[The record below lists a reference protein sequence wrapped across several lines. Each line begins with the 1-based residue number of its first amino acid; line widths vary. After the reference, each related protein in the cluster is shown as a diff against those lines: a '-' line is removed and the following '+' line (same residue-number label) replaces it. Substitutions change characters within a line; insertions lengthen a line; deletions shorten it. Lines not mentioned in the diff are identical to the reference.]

1 MAAPEHGF
9 TWMSIIPGLDLL
21 PDHTATAGLIAGGIL
36 ATAYVARRQLA
47 GAADPAVPDGTYT
60 ARNLMEIF
68 VEGFTSLV
76 EGVVGKDARLYAP
89 FYGALFL
96 FILCCNLIGLLPGF
110 VPPTSNANTTLG
122 LGITSFVAFNYFG
135 FRRHGAAY
143 LRHFLGPIWW
153 LVPLMLPLELID
165 VLLRP
170 ITLNLRLLMNMF
182 ADHLVLDIFTDLTR
196 VIVPV
201 VFYMLGTFVSIVQ
214 AFVFTLLSLVYVAL
228 AVGGHDEEH
237 AHGPKGSR
245 ARGRVDP
252 RPEPDSFPIWLIGF
266 ARPRCGEE
274 DREAW
279 PGSDPF
285 SASKGGNRRCAR
297 RSGGCSERRRSP
309 CSDRAWHSPRRP
321 GPRAAVTDIS
331 HWRPVSGS
339 ASRRSAPGS
348 GRAVRWQRPWNR
360 LAEIPTLPIEFKP
373 R

>member
-1 MAAPEHGF
+1 MAGPEHGF

-36 ATAYVARRQLA
+36 ATAYIARRQLA
-47 GAADPAVPDGTYT
+47 DAADAALPDGTFT
-60 ARNLMEIF
+60 ARNIVEIF

-143 LRHFLGPIWW
+143 LKHFLGPIWW

-237 AHGPKGSR
+237 AH
-245 ARGRVDP
+245 
-252 RPEPDSFPIWLIGF
+252 
-266 ARPRCGEE
+266 
-274 DREAW
+274 
-279 PGSDPF
+279 
-285 SASKGGNRRCAR
+285 
-297 RSGGCSERRRSP
+297 
-309 CSDRAWHSPRRP
+309 
-321 GPRAAVTDIS
+321 
-331 HWRPVSGS
+331 
-339 ASRRSAPGS
+339 
-348 GRAVRWQRPWNR
+348 
-360 LAEIPTLPIEFKP
+360 
-373 R
+373 

>member
-47 GAADPAVPDGTYT
+47 GAADAALPDGTFT
-60 ARNLMEIF
+60 ARNVVEIF

-122 LGITSFVAFNYFG
+122 LGITSFVAFNYYG

-214 AFVFTLLSLVYVAL
+214 AFVFTLLSLVYVTL

-237 AHGPKGSR
+237 AH
-245 ARGRVDP
+245 
-252 RPEPDSFPIWLIGF
+252 
-266 ARPRCGEE
+266 
-274 DREAW
+274 
-279 PGSDPF
+279 
-285 SASKGGNRRCAR
+285 
-297 RSGGCSERRRSP
+297 
-309 CSDRAWHSPRRP
+309 
-321 GPRAAVTDIS
+321 
-331 HWRPVSGS
+331 
-339 ASRRSAPGS
+339 
-348 GRAVRWQRPWNR
+348 
-360 LAEIPTLPIEFKP
+360 
-373 R
+373 